1 MDIIKNKHKIMDI
14 FTFLIGFFLYI
25 ENTKLT
31 HYAQFDILGPKY
43 FPMIITI
50 GIMILSVISFF
61 TPSRQNKKNE
71 ISYNY
76 FKILQFLFI
85 TITYVL
91 ALTYDLG
98 FFISSTI
105 YLLII
110 VLLFENYKLNNFFR
124 YLVFSLA
131 ISYSIYYFF
140 VKIMQYPLP

>member
-61 TPSRQNKKNE
+61 TPSRQNKKKE

>member
-1 MDIIKNKHKIMDI
+1 MDIIKNKHKMMDI
-14 FTFLIGFFLYI
+14 FTFIIGLSLYI

-50 GIMILSVISFF
+50 SIMILSVISFF
-61 TPSRQNKKNE
+61 TKRKENKTNE

-76 FKILQFLFI
+76 LKIIQFLFF
-85 TITYVL
+85 TIIYLL

-98 FFISSTI
+98 FFICSTM

-110 VLLFENYKLNNFFR
+110 ILLFENYKLNNFFR

>member
-1 MDIIKNKHKIMDI
+1 MDIIKNKHKVMDI
-14 FTFLIGFFLYI
+14 FTFLIGFFLYV

-50 GIMILSVISFF
+50 GIMVLSVISFF
-61 TPSRQNKKNE
+61 TPSKQNKKNE

-76 FKILQFLFI
+76 FKIIQFLFI
-85 TITYVL
+85 TIIYVL